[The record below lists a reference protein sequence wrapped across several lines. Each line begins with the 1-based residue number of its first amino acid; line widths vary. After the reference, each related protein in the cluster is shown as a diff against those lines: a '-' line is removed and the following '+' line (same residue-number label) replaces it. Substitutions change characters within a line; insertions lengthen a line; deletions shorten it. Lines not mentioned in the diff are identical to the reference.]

1 MSSNRIV
8 TRCFAAA
15 FVAAFI
21 VVAALGCGSDEG
33 NAPTEAATGNA
44 TTAAATG
51 SADTGT
57 ATAEGIDSLQEAQAQ
72 LCSEVSDLEADLTE
86 VSTSGTEA
94 GQDVLE
100 RLGSGAA
107 ALEAGAATLRTA
119 GADDAATAAE
129 DLASRLAVALHV
141 RRGGCPRARRRGG
154 RRGAAAHGRSA
165 VSDRA
170 TRPWHPHDLRGNA
183 RDCRAPA
190 THGRQG
196 ALSALRRSRRPI
208 SCHRYEEDGRAHAH
222 TPLHNFTSAVRAWPR
237 RRALT

>member
-1 MSSNRIV
+1 MSSNRMV

-15 FVAAFI
+15 FVAAF
-21 VVAALGCGSDEG
+21 VMVAALGCGSDEG
-33 NAPTEAATGNA
+33 NAPTEAAPANA
-44 TTAAATG
+44 TTEAATG
-51 SADTGT
+51 NADTGT
-57 ATAEGIDSLQEAQAQ
+57 GTGGAIESLQEAQAQ

-129 DLASRLAVALHV
+129 DLASRLQSLSTS
-141 RRGGCPRARRRGG
+141 GGEDAQGAGRRGG

-165 VSDRA
+165 VSVTAPQPRA
-170 TRPWHPHDLRGNA
+170 G
-183 RDCRAPA
+183 APA
-190 THGRQG
+190 PEG
-196 ALSALRRSRRPI
+196 ALPEAPFHAIGMRRIGGPTPILRSTISHRQFALGPDAAR
-208 SCHRYEEDGRAHAH
+208 
-222 TPLHNFTSAVRAWPR
+222 
-237 RRALT
+237 